1 MYCKFE
7 YTKRYEK
14 VSKVFD
20 YVYFVY
26 AALLVLIVINNIFI
40 KVVNPS
46 TAFDIMCWAI
56 AVIALAEG
64 ALEVYKVLSISL
76 PSLDFT
82 LEYSEVN
89 HDDPLQKKVVV
100 QAIDYATSWAGF
112 ALEREK
118 SRIRYSA
125 IYKLIFGVLLIL
137 LLIF

>member
-1 MYCKFE
+1 MCKFE
-7 YTKRYEK
+7 YTDRYK
-14 VSKVFD
+14 KISKVFD
-20 YVYFVY
+20 YVYLVY
-26 AALLVLIVINNIFI
+26 TALLVLIVINNIFI
-40 KVVNPS
+40 KVVAPN
-46 TAFDIMCWAI
+46 TAFDVMCWAI
-56 AVIALAEG
+56 AVIALTEG

-89 HDDPLQKKVVV
+89 RDDPLQKKVVA
-100 QAIDYATSWAGF
+100 QAIEYATSWAGF
-112 ALEREK
+112 ALKRER